1 VCGTFLAAI
10 VTTCIGN
17 KSNVVRCQ
25 LPNGWHGLWSYC
37 QAPVRNQCAEM
48 PVIGID
54 VDGGQLGNQGSLAV
68 AVELPALELAALL
81 AQRHDAE
88 KTR

>member
-1 VCGTFLAAI
+1 
-10 VTTCIGN
+10 
-17 KSNVVRCQ
+17 
-25 LPNGWHGLWSYC
+25 
-37 QAPVRNQCAEM
+37 M